1 MLSAIQNT
9 MNKYPYQTIGASVN
23 KSHSIGRIHFSSTLG
38 PKYLSTNP
46 ANFLAKNSTSCEHI
60 DSKEKRYMHEKS

>member
-23 KSHSIGRIHFSSTLG
+23 KSHSIGRIHSSSTLG
-38 PKYLSTNP
+38 PKYLSTNR
-46 ANFLAKNSTSCEHI
+46 ANFLANNSTSCEHI
-60 DSKEKRYMHEKS
+60 DSKQNGCVHEKT